1 MLIRLYAGGEWL
13 EWPLPSPVVQELKEN
28 GDSPHHLRQWLISLG
43 QFPEKWLNRLYSTGG
58 IKLNR
63 NKLMLQMFKDYDLSG
78 HPLYV
83 LAMASWDEE
92 GPDILYEDDHCLVVS
107 KPVGMPVHPSEAGQ
121 SGTLDEAVLRHAVL
135 TGQNVHLRHIHRLDE
150 DTSGP
155 VLYAKNDFAQWK
167 LDEAMRQ
174 KQIQRDYAA
183 LVQGQVREEK
193 FTIDLPIGRDRH
205 HASKRRVSK
214 EGQPAVTHVEVARRF
229 KGLHSFMSGWRLAG
243 RIKFGASQPYRTFA
257 GWRPVIWGERAA
269 AVYTGAAWLPPSI
282 PPSLDRQPGRNHLP
296 VPGLVRANRTALQAA
311 AKFIVM
317 LSLSKPYK

>member
-1 MLIRLYAGGEWL
+1 MKRQLNVDQAVRRGEWL

-229 KGLHSFMSGWRLAG
+229 KGVTLVHVRLETGRTHQIRVHLSHIGHSLVGDRLYGGSGQLLSTQALHGCRLQFLHPWTG
-243 RIKFGASQPYRTFA
+243 SPVEIICPYPDWFVRTEQHF
-257 GWRPVIWGERAA
+257 RP
-269 AVYTGAAWLPPSI
+269 
-282 PPSLDRQPGRNHLP
+282 
-296 VPGLVRANRTALQAA
+296 LQN
-311 AKFIVM
+311 
-317 LSLSKPYK
+317 S